1 MMAYCAIAYGGMS
14 LYYMRKNR
22 RRQAGLEDHVTQGLT
37 EEEIE
42 ELGDDS

>member
-14 LYYMRKNR
+14 LYYMRKNKKR
-22 RRQAGLEDHVTQGLT
+22 LAGLEDHVTEGLS
-37 EEEIE
+37 EEEIQ